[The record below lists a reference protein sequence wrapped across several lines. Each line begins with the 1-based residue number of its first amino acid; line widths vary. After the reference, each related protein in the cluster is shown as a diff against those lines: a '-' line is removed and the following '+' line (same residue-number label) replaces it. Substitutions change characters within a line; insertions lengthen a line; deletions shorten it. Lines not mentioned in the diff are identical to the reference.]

1 MTAVQDHFQGK
12 KPEVEAIYDQLL
24 LAVRQL
30 GPVAE
35 QPKKTSIHLVN
46 RTGFAG
52 VHTRQEFINLE
63 FKSEAPIEHPRIR
76 KSQQISANRYH
87 LLVQLQ
93 SSNDVDSE
101 LLTWLE
107 KAYFLSA

>member
-1 MTAVQDHFQGK
+1 MVHINDHFQGK
-12 KPEVEAIYDQLL
+12 EPEVETIYAQLL
-24 LAVRQL
+24 LALRQL
-30 GPVAE
+30 GPVDE

-52 VHTRQEFINLE
+52 VHTRQNCINLE
-63 FKSEAPIEHPRIR
+63 FKSESPIQHPRIR

-93 SSNDVDSE
+93 SAQDVDAQ

-107 KAYFLSA
+107 QAYCLSS

>member
-12 KPEVEAIYDQLL
+12 GSEVEAIYDQLL
-24 LAVRQL
+24 LALRQL

-35 QPKKTSIHLVN
+35 QPKKTSIHLVH

-52 VHTRQEFINLE
+52 VHTRQNFINLE
-63 FKSEAPIEHPRIR
+63 FKSAAPIEHPRIR
-76 KSQQISANRYH
+76 KSQQVALNRYH

-93 SSNDVDSE
+93 TTQDVDAE
-101 LLTWLE
+101 LLNWLE
-107 KAYFLSA
+107 QAYELSA